1 MLPGTRATLPLWA
14 ECKCCWHRDSHSLCP
29 SFSKEVLR
37 VTTDASSLQ
46 SPPPPACPDPPASRA
61 LISPPGWLSYLPLA
75 PEQGPLG
82 SWGPS
87 DMELAGQW
95 FPPVVPILWV
105 GVLWANF
112 EGTVWDVL
120 FTCCLLAPWAV
131 YLALLSWGCPCLVIQ
146 T

>member
-1 MLPGTRATLPLWA
+1 
-14 ECKCCWHRDSHSLCP
+14 
-29 SFSKEVLR
+29 
-37 VTTDASSLQ
+37 
-46 SPPPPACPDPPASRA
+46 
-61 LISPPGWLSYLPLA
+61 
-75 PEQGPLG
+75 
-82 SWGPS
+82 
-87 DMELAGQW
+87 MELAGQW
-95 FPPVVPILWV
+95 VPPVVPILCV